1 MTVELEQQ
9 LASVP
14 LLAGL
19 EPKVR
24 HRLAEIGK
32 RRTYSADEAI
42 VREGTTGTALYIL
55 LTGRA
60 RVEQDGK
67 QLGELSAGDFF
78 GELALIEEHPRS
90 ATVIA
95 TDGDRLSPLP
105 RLGVHRTARGASRG
119 CAADPARADPAP
131 PSQRAPRGLAP
142 RGGAPRRSRGRPEAV
157 VRERDRLARLVAG
170 REDGGR
176 GSRGAARVRPSLRK
190 GREACEGRVLSP
202 GDRARCRDRRAPGG
216 RRRHRVRRPQLDRPL
231 GVRRA
236 SHAGAES
243 PHRTSSRRHGRP
255 STPRRAKPRA
265 RR

>member
-32 RRTYSADEAI
+32 RRTYSADETI

-67 QLGELSAGDFF
+67 ALGELSAGDFF

-95 TDGDRLSPLP
+95 ATETDCLLFPAWEFTALLEEHPEVALP
-105 RLGVHRTARGASRG
+105 IL
-119 CAADPARADPAP
+119 
-131 PSQRAPRGLAP
+131 
-142 RGGAPRRSRGRPEAV
+142 
-157 VRERDRLARLVAG
+157 
-170 REDGGR
+170 
-176 GSRGAARVRPSLRK
+176 
-190 GREACEGRVLSP
+190 RVLIQ
-202 GDRARCRDRRAPGG
+202 RL
-216 RRRHRVRRPQLDRPL
+216 HR
-231 GVRRA
+231 
-236 SHAGAES
+236 SEHHGA
-243 PHRTSSRRHGRP
+243 
-255 STPRRAKPRA
+255 
-265 RR
+265 